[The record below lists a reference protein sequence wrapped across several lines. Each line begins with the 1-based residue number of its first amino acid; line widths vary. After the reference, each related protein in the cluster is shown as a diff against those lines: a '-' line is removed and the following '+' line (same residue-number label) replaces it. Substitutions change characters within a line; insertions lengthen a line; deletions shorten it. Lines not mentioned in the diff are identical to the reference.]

1 MSLFGFHQM
10 KKIFIIVAIAIVSA
24 GCSSSKLG
32 DYSDRGQAQITI
44 ALDRIDGRNYPA
56 GNVIYRA
63 QKKLKQLGY
72 NPGPLDGVWGSKTQN
87 AIRKFQ
93 QDNGLSATGRLD
105 DETSRQLL
113 HIAGGGQEAEK
124 GSAGLQQQYAL
135 MTAQEARHLIER
147 HIQNKDIHLE
157 TNPYFRKHLKP
168 SDSGITTDVFQGVRF
183 DNKNYLVFALCE
195 PAYRMVT
202 PAEDLP
208 DRLAK
213 LKIDIPD
220 DDLSVTFNG
229 VFYSTVNL
237 EIKSN
242 PVFLYTDQGGFIQ
255 NDRIPKGGHQWLI
268 GDFGMRLD
276 NTFIFFQ
283 NPFKK
288 NSLEFWRSQPNIF
301 MIKLSLPREKGIL
314 LNLHRQ

>member
-1 MSLFGFHQM
+1 
-10 KKIFIIVAIAIVSA
+10 
-24 GCSSSKLG
+24 
-32 DYSDRGQAQITI
+32 
-44 ALDRIDGRNYPA
+44 
-56 GNVIYRA
+56 
-63 QKKLKQLGY
+63 
-72 NPGPLDGVWGSKTQN
+72 
-87 AIRKFQ
+87 
-93 QDNGLSATGRLD
+93 
-105 DETSRQLL
+105 
-113 HIAGGGQEAEK
+113 
-124 GSAGLQQQYAL
+124 